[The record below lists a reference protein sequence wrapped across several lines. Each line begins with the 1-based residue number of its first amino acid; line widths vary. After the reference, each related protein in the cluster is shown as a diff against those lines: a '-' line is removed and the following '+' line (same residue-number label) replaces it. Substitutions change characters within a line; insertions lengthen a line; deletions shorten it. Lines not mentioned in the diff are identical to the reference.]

1 MLLAEVV
8 TGFMAAYGAYVALAG
23 MAAMAIGA
31 GVSIY
36 SGYQA
41 QSAANEAARMQ
52 ESASQAAANAQQMAA
67 QAQAQQLQDK
77 ADLARLQADTED
89 KKAAVAQ
96 QQGEI
101 EARRRMIALS
111 ETIGA
116 TYSQYA
122 GNNLLVDGG
131 NDTLGQLLTANVR
144 EGAQDVGIVKSNAEN
159 AVWEHSMNKTA
170 SLMTAGSLEGQAGA
184 ALSIGSANA
193 YATLLSGEAQAFAT
207 RQAGLT
213 ALYQGWGSGISALG
227 SAAMMG
233 YRAFGPAAGASA
245 GAGSNVYAW
254 NTTGGFSTA
263 AMA

>member
-8 TGFMAAYGAYVALAG
+8 TGFMAAYGAYVALA
-23 MAAMAIGA
+23 AMAVGA

-41 QSAANEAARMQ
+41 QSAANESARMQ
-52 ESASQAAANAQQMAA
+52 ERASQAAANAQLMAA
-67 QAQAQQLQDK
+67 QAQSQQMQDK
-77 ADLARLQADTED
+77 ADLARIQADMED

-101 EARRRMIALS
+101 EAQRRMIALS
-111 ETIGA
+111 ESIGA
-116 TYSQYA
+116 TYAQYA

-144 EGAQDVGIVKSNAEN
+144 EGAQDVGITRSNTEN
-159 AVWEHSMNKTA
+159 AVWEHAMNKAT
-170 SLMTAGSLEGQAGA
+170 SLMTASSLEGQAGA
-184 ALSIGSANA
+184 ALSVGSANS

-227 SAAMMG
+227 SAARMG
-233 YRAFGPAAGASA
+233 YDAFGPAAGA
-245 GAGSNVYAW
+245 GRNVYAW
-254 NTTGGFSTA
+254 NTTGGLSSA